1 MMLMEREKMIR
12 TVPLSKNLSLDQ
24 LNHLIDT
31 GHVFVTPFGL
41 NRTCYIVV
49 NHKPFMVIATDVSI
63 RGVQLS
69 GQWYT
74 WEELGNMG
82 GVYDSEFEALKA
94 IAGGA

>member
-1 MMLMEREKMIR
+1 
-12 TVPLSKNLSLDQ
+12 
-24 LNHLIDT
+24 
-31 GHVFVTPFGL
+31 
-41 NRTCYIVV
+41 
-49 NHKPFMVIATDVSI
+49 MVIATDVSI

-74 WEELGNMG
+74 WEELEYMG